1 MEDQIMTLIKWK
13 KPSENGHSNNQLIY
27 NSPFAGLMENLFA
40 DDFLTKE
47 YASFVPSANVSEEAD
62 KFNLELSAPGFEK
75 SDFKIVLNKGQLTIS
90 GEHKVE
96 KEASEKN
103 YTRKEYNYG
112 SFQRSFTLP
121 EDVNEEKIDA
131 KYENGILKVV
141 LPKKE
146 GKIQTTK
153 EINIS

>member
-1 MEDQIMTLIKWK
+1 MTLIKWK
-13 KPSENGHSNNQLIY
+13 KPSENGLPNNQIIY
-27 NSPFAGLMENLFA
+27 NTPFTGLMENFFG

-47 YASFVPSANVSEEAD
+47 YASFVPSANVSEETD
-62 KFNLELSAPGFEK
+62 RFNLELSAPGFEK
-75 SDFKIVLNKGQLTIS
+75 ENFKIVLNKGVLNIS
-90 GEHKVE
+90 GEHKSE
-96 KEASEKN
+96 KEATEKN

-121 EDVNEEKIDA
+121 EEVNEDKIDA

-146 GKIQTTK
+146 GKIQTAK
-153 EINIS
+153 EITIL